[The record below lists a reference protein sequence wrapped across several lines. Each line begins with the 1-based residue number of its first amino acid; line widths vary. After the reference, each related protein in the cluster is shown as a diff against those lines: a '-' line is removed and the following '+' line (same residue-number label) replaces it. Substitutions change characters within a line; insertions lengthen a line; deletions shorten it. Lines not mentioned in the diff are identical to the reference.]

1 MGYMIEISEGKANKL
16 SEHIEESLK
25 HLGKAMQCVSEM
37 TEDGFGFGE
46 RNRPSNRYGDA
57 MTRYD
62 RSGGYT
68 GYRDDDDEWDRDDMR
83 GERRY
88 RRRDSRGRYM

>member
-37 TEDGFGFGE
+37 TDDGFGFGE
-46 RNRPSNRYGDA
+46 RKRKYKCKWIYIFIRIIEAGLNSKCVVIQITAIVFNF
-57 MTRYD
+57 
-62 RSGGYT
+62 
-68 GYRDDDDEWDRDDMR
+68 
-83 GERRY
+83 
-88 RRRDSRGRYM
+88 

>member
-57 MTRYD
+57 MTRYGAAD
-62 RSGGYT
+62 T
-68 GYRDDDDEWDRDDMR
+68 RDTAMTTTN
-83 GERRY
+83 GTVTI
-88 RRRDSRGRYM
+88 